1 MDAHTRNVFHPCLVL
16 CLVPPTQSFLHIL
29 PEFLMYLPF
38 LLHKKYIIATDQ
50 YVALLMIFSHMEET
64 SVTESLLSFRAAWS
78 SVSLYPNSF
87 NLHSPID
94 RHWTLFPNIFYYQ
107 QHCSYK
113 LIHTLHTHVRIF
125 VELMPKVETVLGQT
139 IHIYLQF

>member
-107 QHCSYK
+107 QHCIEHPCTCLLVHACKMFLRQRSTEFFDHAH
-113 LIHTLHTHVRIF
+113 LF
-125 VELMPKVETVLGQT
+125 VE
-139 IHIYLQF
+139 YC